1 VEIKELR
8 KRVLLGLFV
17 FLLVSAISI
26 SSQDHKL
33 VIENSATPIEF
44 MEITESSLPI
54 NMTWTSRWESN
65 PQPVENL
72 SVISGD
78 HVVLNATYFG
88 VSEFARIE
96 IFFIELNITLTNT
109 SRSIYYDT
117 YQFVGNSTQNIQVT
131 VLDSLNV
138 SIVQQYYQNV
148 SFGNWFSPS
157 VNVNYPHEVEAD
169 IYNITW
175 SSTDLNADDVN
186 FYQAWLSNDGG
197 ASYQLIAT
205 NLTEPF
211 FIWNSTGFLTSHDYI
226 WRIRAFSV
234 DLTVYAGPFTN
245 IPSDY
250 WPGDFADGFKL
261 IQVGNGIPTYAA
273 LTLNSP
279 SDLTFF
285 EGELSHQIVWLLT
298 FDSVNFLPD
307 EIEYSILFNGTSYFQ
322 GLVQITEREGQT
334 ISFPLD
340 GFAVGTHNFTLVVT
354 YPYYP
359 GRIDSVIVKIL
370 PLPPTIFDVLLYV
383 MVGAGLGI
391 LVIASLYIIQRRKE
405 NS

>member
-1 VEIKELR
+1 MR
-8 KRVLLGLFV
+8 KRVLLGLLV
-17 FLLVSAISI
+17 FLLVSVIST

-33 VIENSATPIEF
+33 VIENSATPIEL

-65 PQPVENL
+65 PQPVENF

-88 VSEFARIE
+88 VSEFAKIE
-96 IFFIELNITLTNT
+96 LFFIELNITLTNT
-109 SRSIYYDT
+109 SRSVYYDT
-117 YQFVGNSTQNIQVT
+117 YRFVGNSTQDIQVT

-138 SIVQQYYQNV
+138 SIVQLYYQNV

-157 VNVNYPHEVEAD
+157 VNVNYPHEVETD

-175 SSTDLNADDVN
+175 SSTDPNADDVN

-197 ASYQLIAT
+197 ASYQLIVT

-211 FIWNSTGFLTSHDYI
+211 FIWDSTGFLTSHDYI

-234 DLTVYAGPFTN
+234 DLTVYTGPFTN

-250 WPGDFADGFKL
+250 WPGDFTDGFRY
-261 IQVGNGIPTYAA
+261 IHVGDGIPTIAA

-285 EGELSHQIVWLLT
+285 EGELGHQIIWRLT

-307 EIEYSILFNGTSYFQ
+307 DIEYSILLNGISYFQ
-322 GLVQITEREGQT
+322 GSVQITEREGQF

-340 GFAVGTHNFTLVVT
+340 GFPVGTHNFTLLVT
-354 YPYYP
+354 YPYYNEP
-359 GRIDSVIVKIL
+359 SDSVIVNIL
-370 PLPPTIFDVLLYV
+370 PVPPTLFDIALYV
-383 MVGAGLGI
+383 MIGAGLGT
-391 LVIASLYIIQRRKE
+391 LAIASLYVVKRRKQ
-405 NS
+405 NL

>member
-1 VEIKELR
+1 M
-8 KRVLLGLFV
+8 
-17 FLLVSAISI
+17 LVSTINI
-26 SSQDHKL
+26 SSQDHK
-33 VIENSATPIEF
+33 VMIENSVTRIEY

-54 NMTWTSRWESN
+54 NMTWTSRWESI
-65 PQPVENL
+65 PQPVENF
-72 SVISGD
+72 STITGD
-78 HVVLNATYFG
+78 HVVLNATYTG
-88 VSEFARIE
+88 ASEFAKVE
-96 IFFIELNITLTNT
+96 LFFVELNITVANT
-109 SRSIYYDT
+109 SRSVYYDT
-117 YQFVGNSTQNIQVT
+117 YQYVGNSTQDILVT
-131 VLDSLNV
+131 VRDSLNG
-138 SIVQQYYQNV
+138 SIVQLYYQNV

-157 VNVNYPHEVEAD
+157 VNVYYPSEVETD

-211 FIWNSTGFLTSHDYI
+211 FVWDSTGFLTSHDYI

-261 IQVGNGIPTYAA
+261 IQVGDGIPTYAA

-279 SDLTFF
+279 SDLTFI
-285 EGELSHQIVWLLT
+285 EGELGHQIAWSLT

-307 EIEYSILFNGTSYFQ
+307 EIEYSILLNGTSYFQ
-322 GLVQITEREGQT
+322 GSVQITEREGQT

-359 GRIDSVIVKIL
+359 GRIDSVIVEIQ
-370 PLPPTIFDVLLYV
+370 PLPPTLFDVLLYV
-383 MVGAGLGI
+383 LSGAGLGI
-391 LVIASLYIIQRRKE
+391 LVIVSLYVIRRGKK